1 MRHLFR
7 AIMAMALVPTGV
19 TTDIEAVSLSKFVP
33 RIENLPQSC
42 QVAYNTSIQGCTRA
56 DFPKERNEA
65 INNCSNDCVQGLIK
79 IVQLVNQQ
87 CSTVRVPADSIIGVA
102 LSGDLLPKL
111 CGNIVVVTS
120 GQQTYALSTS
130 ATSMTSTTS
139 TAASTTRQMQSSS
152 TQATDSAQSTQSTP
166 SSTAASSVASSPRQS
181 IQPPSSTQQG
191 IAIDTATPPPAPSQ
205 TAIGQKSNPD
215 SGGGSP
221 FDVTLSASSPSSHR
235 QLGGLVMT
243 VMISAFACLVL
254 FL

>member
-1 MRHLFR
+1 
-7 AIMAMALVPTGV
+7 MAMALVPTGV

-102 LSGDLLPKL
+102 LSGNLLPKL
-111 CGNIVVVTS
+111 CGNITVVTS
-120 GQQTYALSTS
+120 GQQTSTQSTLATSSTYTEASTTQQAQSTS
-130 ATSMTSTTS
+130 A
-139 TAASTTRQMQSSS
+139 
-152 TQATDSAQSTQSTP
+152 QSTP
-166 SSTAASSVASSPRQS
+166 SSTAAGSVASSPSQS
-181 IQPPSSTQQG
+181 IQQPPSSTQQD
-191 IAIDTATPPPAPSQ
+191 ITIDTGTPPPAPSQ

-221 FDVTLSASSPSSHR
+221 FDVTFSTSSSSHP
-235 QLGGLVMT
+235 QLG
-243 VMISAFACLVL
+243 AFAMSLTISCFVCLVL
-254 FL
+254 VL

>member
-65 INNCSNDCVQGLIK
+65 INNCSNDCVQGLIQ

-120 GQQTYALSTS
+120 GQQTYAQSTL
-130 ATSMTSTTS
+130 ATSTTSSTS
-139 TAASTTRQMQSSS
+139 TAASTIQQAQSSS
-152 TQATDSAQSTQSTP
+152 TQATDSAQSTP
-166 SSTAASSVASSPRQS
+166 SSTAASSVASSPSRS

-191 IAIDTATPPPAPSQ
+191 ITIDTATPPPAPSQ

-221 FDVTLSASSPSSHR
+221 FDVTFSTSSSSHL
-235 QLGGLVMT
+235 QLGGLEMT
-243 VMISAFACLVL
+243 AMVSAFACLVF